1 MPKRKVTEETVATIR
16 QLRERGKKD
25 SEIARELDLDRRTV
39 TSAAQKVGKV
49 VDYLHWE
56 AVAQKVDSELLYQHQ
71 KDLTQLAV
79 GVQERTTSDLT
90 GLPVS
95 HPSFDSRRSLH
106 LTFER
111 LSEEGWLGGR
121 TAKSPL
127 DEYQEM
133 SRQESLPP
141 DRLYRLGDRLM
152 ECLDQHEPE
161 LTRVFEMWRT
171 GYDLCQ
177 EARAGLLRDAEA
189 ALGEGPAGSAPTGE
203 IATAV
208 LREACEHGFHQT
220 ATARFITQE
229 QAGTEIQLFRLIGR
243 SEVPVYRGDSR
254 GVAEASERYRLV
266 LDAALGSPELRA
278 ATDAFRGLETVRAE
292 IDAVTDG
299 IVIRGRP
306 NGRCELCPYSLI

>member
-56 AVAQKVDSELLYQHQ
+56 AVSQKVDSELLYQHQ

-79 GVQERTTSDLT
+79 GVQERTTSDLA

-121 TAKSPL
+121 TAKSPP
-127 DEYQEM
+127 DEYQEL
-133 SRQESLPP
+133 SRQENLPP

-161 LTRVFEMWRT
+161 LTRALEVWRA

-177 EARAGLLRDAEA
+177 EARADLLRDAEA
-189 ALGEGPAGSAPTGE
+189 ALDEGPAGTAPTRE

-208 LREACEHGFHQT
+208 LREACDHSFHQITT
-220 ATARFITQE
+220 ASFTTKEQE
-229 QAGTEIQLFRLIGR
+229 GNQIQLFRLIGR
-243 SEVPVYRGDSR
+243 SEIPVYRGDSQ
-254 GVAEASERYRLV
+254 GVAEASGRYRSV

-278 ATDAFRGLETVRAE
+278 ATDAFRGLETERAS

-306 NGRCELCPYSLI
+306 NGRCELCPYSLL

>member
-79 GVQERTTSDLT
+79 GVQERTTSDLA

-106 LTFER
+106 LTFDR
-111 LSEEGWLGGR
+111 LSEDGWLGGR

-127 DEYQEM
+127 DEYQEL

-152 ECLDQHEPE
+152 ECLGQHEPE
-161 LTRVFEMWRT
+161 LTRVFEMWRM

-189 ALGEGPAGSAPTGE
+189 ALGEGPAGTAPTKE

-208 LREACEHGFHQT
+208 LREASEHGFHRT
-220 ATARFITQE
+220 TTARFITQE

-243 SEVPVYRGDSR
+243 SEVPVYKGDSR
-254 GVAEASERYRLV
+254 GVAEASERYRSV

-278 ATDAFRGLETVRAE
+278 ATDAFRGLETERAS

-306 NGRCELCPYSLI
+306 NGRCELCPYSLL

>member
-56 AVAQKVDSELLYQHQ
+56 AVSQKVDSELLYQHQ

-79 GVQERTTSDLT
+79 GVQERTASDLA

-106 LTFER
+106 LVFER
-111 LSEEGWLGGR
+111 LSEEGWLGDR
-121 TAKSPL
+121 AAKSPP
-127 DEYQEM
+127 DEYQEL

-161 LTRVFEMWRT
+161 LTRVFEMWRA

-177 EARAGLLRDAEA
+177 EARADLLRDAEA

-208 LREACEHGFHQT
+208 LREGCEHGFHQI
-220 ATARFITQE
+220 ATGRFITKEQE
-229 QAGTEIQLFRLIGR
+229 GNQIQLFRVIGR
-243 SEVPVYRGDSR
+243 SEVPVFRGDSQ

-278 ATDAFRGLETVRAE
+278 ATDAFRELETARSS
-292 IDAVTDG
+292 IDAITNG
-299 IVIRGRP
+299 IMIRGRP
-306 NGRCELCPYSLI
+306 NGRCELCPYSLL

>member
-1 MPKRKVTEETVATIR
+1 MPRKKVTEETVATIR

-56 AVAQKVDSELLYQHQ
+56 AVSQKVDSELLYQHQ

-90 GLPVS
+90 GLPLS
-95 HPSFDSRRSLH
+95 HPGFDSRRSLH
-106 LTFER
+106 LAFER
-111 LSEEGWLGGR
+111 LSEDGWLGGR

-127 DEYQEM
+127 DEYQEL

-161 LTRVFEMWRT
+161 LARALEVWRA

-189 ALGEGPAGSAPTGE
+189 ALGEGPAGIAPPGE
-203 IATAV
+203 IAMAV
-208 LREACEHGFHQT
+208 LREACEHSFHQT
-220 ATARFITQE
+220 AGARFTTQE
-229 QAGTEIQLFRLIGR
+229 QEGNQIQLFRLIGR
-243 SEVPVYRGDSR
+243 SEAPVYRGDSE

-266 LDAALGSPELRA
+266 LDAALGSPGLRA
-278 ATDAFRGLETVRAE
+278 ATDAFRGLETGRAS

-306 NGRCELCPYSLI
+306 NGRCELCPYSLL